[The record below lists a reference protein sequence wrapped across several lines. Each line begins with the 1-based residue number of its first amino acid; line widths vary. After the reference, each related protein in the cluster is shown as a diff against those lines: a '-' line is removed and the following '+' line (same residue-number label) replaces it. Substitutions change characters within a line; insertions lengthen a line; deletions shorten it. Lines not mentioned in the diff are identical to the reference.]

1 MVIYYLLQP
10 SEEHHMKLHFH
21 SQKDLLSFL
30 MHSWKGSNYH
40 PLQFTEQIH
49 KLVSNQYCK
58 LSIHHSRHNH
68 SCFLS
73 RFWLIPHLC
82 CHQYFCHC
90 SCTSSVRLNLM
101 SLKQCK
107 GYVFLV
113 MNKNGHT
120 DTGQGYPMGVSV
132 ISSHVYTEKIKKI

>member
-1 MVIYYLLQP
+1 
-10 SEEHHMKLHFH
+10 
-21 SQKDLLSFL
+21 
-30 MHSWKGSNYH
+30 
-40 PLQFTEQIH
+40 
-49 KLVSNQYCK
+49 
-58 LSIHHSRHNH
+58 
-68 SCFLS
+68 
-73 RFWLIPHLC
+73 LC